1 VKPSGGTSPVPMTSA
16 ETPVAMTPAETPRP
30 IIRATMRVLMIGGET
45 AEAEAVQQAL
55 SASTS
60 ISFEFTHVL
69 RLPQAVEMLDSLRID
84 AVLLVVSVSRDG
96 TGESDELDQLA
107 RLRIRAPNVPV
118 LVLSNADDET
128 LAAQA
133 LQMGARGFLLLSEA
147 NTRLLTTT
155 LCAAR
160 GTHRTILELN
170 QAREQARHT
179 ATHDLLTGLAN
190 RQLFNDRLRQAVE
203 AARRSRQQV
212 GVVFLD
218 LDNFKTV
225 NDTLGHAVGD
235 GLLRAVGGH
244 LQEALRGIDT
254 AARFGGDEFA
264 LLLTNLAGPQEAA
277 DVARRVLDTLGRPM
291 RLKSHSMVIT
301 ASLGIATFPRDGADP
316 EELVEKADTAMYHA
330 KERGRNRYKFFT
342 PEMRTSVMRRAAM
355 LSRLR
360 SASEDGSLVLHY
372 QPQFDLRRGCV
383 VGAEA
388 LVRWKHPKLGLLS
401 PDKFLPLAEETGFI
415 VQIGEWVLREACR
428 QNASWQQMGYA
439 GFRIAVN
446 VSPHQF
452 QEPDFSDVVRSAL
465 RESGLRPELLELEI
479 TESSLVR
486 DAELTISTMHT
497 LKKQGVHLSIDDFG
511 TGYSALSYLKHL
523 PIDVLKIDQSFV
535 SGVTTDPADATIIES
550 ILHMAQGLNLST
562 VAEGVETR
570 EQMLLL
576 GSYGCK
582 RLQGFLFGAP
592 CPPEELTRQLEKP
605 DFQWAKEEDE
615 DAGAFIA

>member
-1 VKPSGGTSPVPMTSA
+1 V
-16 ETPVAMTPAETPRP
+16 
-30 IIRATMRVLMIGGET
+30 I
-45 AEAEAVQQAL
+45 
-55 SASTS
+55 
-60 ISFEFTHVL
+60 
-69 RLPQAVEMLDSLRID
+69 
-84 AVLLVVSVSRDG
+84 
-96 TGESDELDQLA
+96 
-107 RLRIRAPNVPV
+107 
-118 LVLSNADDET
+118 
-128 LAAQA
+128 
-133 LQMGARGFLLLSEA
+133 
-147 NTRLLTTT
+147 
-155 LCAAR
+155 
-160 GTHRTILELN
+160 
-170 QAREQARHT
+170 
-179 ATHDLLTGLAN
+179 
-190 RQLFNDRLRQAVE
+190 
-203 AARRSRQQV
+203 
-212 GVVFLD
+212 FLD

-264 LLLTNLAGPQEAA
+264 VLLTNLTGPQEAA
-277 DVARRVLDTLGRPM
+277 DVACRILDGLGRPM

-301 ASLGIATFPRDGADP
+301 ASMGIATFPRDGADP

-342 PEMRTSVMRRAAM
+342 TEMRTSVMRRAAM

-360 SASEDGSLVLHY
+360 SAAEDGSLVLHY

-388 LVRWKHPKLGLLS
+388 LLRWKHPKLGLLS

-428 QNASWQQMGYA
+428 QNASWQQMGYS
-439 GFRIAVN
+439 GFRLAVN

-452 QEPDFSDVVRSAL
+452 REPDFSDVVRSAL

-479 TESSLVR
+479 TESTLVQ
-486 DAELTISTMHT
+486 DAEQTISTMHT

-535 SGVTTDPADATIIES
+535 AGVTTDPADATIIES
-550 ILHMAQGLNLST
+550 ILHMAQGLNLAT

-582 RLQGFLFGAP
+582 RLQGFLFGPP
-592 CPPEELTRQLEKP
+592 CPPEELTRQLENP
-605 DFQWAKEEDE
+605 DFRWLKEDDE
-615 DAGAFIA
+615 EGGIPPA